1 MADFSLGSHIIL
13 SLKASDFSVPLK
25 DGNHFAPTN
34 LCQAMDSDNGSGC
47 PATETAISSK
57 RKRLSRK
64 EQKQRKKQQ
73 RGHVVPT
80 PSDNDHN
87 VVSINADVLMPD
99 STSPTTTN
107 SENLDKYRTTYQPT
121 PLPSDTGPPLRQDIT
136 ATTTATNNRGARNEK
151 SLGKWFPKAVTIKQP
166 PQHIHGP
173 SSSATAAAAA
183 AVTSSPKAA
192 LVLLYQYIDPVWTDH
207 RVAHVMEFLV
217 RLGKVRTNVA
227 GRIRIAPEGLNCTLS
242 AIDKVI
248 VSTGTTVP
256 STTISTTTTAIEAL
270 HHVVYDLQRLDPAFA
285 QTDFKFI
292 PNLSADRHFSAFN
305 IIPVKELVY
314 YGLPPETAP
323 LPKGGQH
330 VSPRDFH
337 RLLAG
342 ENLDDTSA
350 STRDGPKKIVETV
363 VIDVRNH
370 YEAALGRFDG
380 QEHLATTTDSGT
392 MNAAAVGKEGAAV
405 ATKPATY
412 VDPKMRKSTDF
423 PAWVAEHAPDLAG
436 KRVLLYCTGGIRCE
450 RASAHLAVVASN
462 AESVYQLQGGI
473 ERYLQEFPNG
483 GFWRGKNF
491 TFDKREAI
499 AAGNANGDGGV
510 VVRQKAS
517 FTTTTLPDC
526 VCSVCRAPWDRYV
539 GKKKCRTCGVPVLV
553 CDVCLSDRTKSA
565 SARCPLCVEQNV
577 TVSVDDVEWT
587 DNGVQAVMTK
597 SPITLPNAS
606 NEALPK
612 AAPTVLKWGGG
623 HATEKKA
630 KRKWKRTP
638 CRFGKDCV
646 RPDCLFQHPADV
658 QQKSL

>member
-1 MADFSLGSHIIL
+1 MDRE
-13 SLKASDFSVPLK
+13 K
-25 DGNHFAPTN
+25 D
-34 LCQAMDSDNGSGC
+34 DC
-47 PATETAISSK
+47 PATETADVVSSK
-57 RKRLSRK
+57 RRRLSRK
-64 EQKQRKKQQ
+64 EQKQRKKQ
-73 RGHVVPT
+73 RIHAV
-80 PSDNDHN
+80 DNDHD
-87 VVSINADVLMPD
+87 VVSAINADAQDLS
-99 STSPTTTN
+99 STATTN
-107 SENLDKYRTTYQPT
+107 SSESMDKYRTTYLPT
-121 PLPSDTGPPLRQDIT
+121 PLPSDNTGQPLRHDSAAT
-136 ATTTATNNRGARNEK
+136 AAHIARNEK

-166 PQHIHGP
+166 AQHIHGP
-173 SSSATAAAAA
+173 SSCTAAAA
-183 AVTSSPKAA
+183 TISSSPKAA
-192 LVLLYQYIDPVWTDH
+192 LVLFYQYMDPVWTDQ

-242 AIDKVI
+242 AIDSDDTSISKTTP
-248 VSTGTTVP
+248 SNTGISSATT
-256 STTISTTTTAIEAL
+256 TTTTTTTTAIEAL

-292 PNLSADRHFSAFN
+292 SNLSADRHFSALN

-314 YGLPPETAP
+314 YGLPHETAP
-323 LPKGGQH
+323 LSVGGQH

-342 ENLDDTSA
+342 EDLDNDTTGSN
-350 STRDGPKKIVETV
+350 TNYGPKKAVETV

-380 QEHLATTTDSGT
+380 QEHLTGTTALATEL
-392 MNAAAVGKEGAAV
+392 NAAAAAGSNGAVVAAPKPV
-405 ATKPATY
+405 ATY
-412 VDPKMRKSTDF
+412 IDPKMRKSTDF
-423 PAWVAEHAPDLAG
+423 PAWVAEHANDLAG

-450 RASAHLAVVASN
+450 RASAHLAVVASK

-510 VVRQKAS
+510 VVRPKAAATVA
-517 FTTTTLPDC
+517 TTALPDC

-553 CDVCLSDRTKSA
+553 CDVCLSDKSKSA

-587 DNGVQAVMTK
+587 DNGVQAVVTK
-597 SPITLPNAS
+597 SPITTSHES
-606 NEALPK
+606 NEATPK

-630 KRKWKRTP
+630 RRKWKRTP

-646 RPDCLFQHPADV
+646 RPDCLFQHPVDV
-658 QQKSL
+658 SRKSV